1 MDEEILFTSAAV
13 LDFLSQIDELKDKD
27 LHIDKS
33 IDGQLQ
39 ITIGE
44 STYSISNA
52 NATTVDVPETT
63 IDTISDATIDAYNEL
78 LDDNA
83 TTETSVELSNSESA
97 VTQIDEDAEKIEGGI
112 IKNLVKDLMLGG
124 MIRFAKNHLLQ

>member
-44 STYSISNA
+44 STYSISND

-78 LDDNA
+78 LDDDA
-83 TTETSVELSNSESA
+83 TAETSFESSNSESA